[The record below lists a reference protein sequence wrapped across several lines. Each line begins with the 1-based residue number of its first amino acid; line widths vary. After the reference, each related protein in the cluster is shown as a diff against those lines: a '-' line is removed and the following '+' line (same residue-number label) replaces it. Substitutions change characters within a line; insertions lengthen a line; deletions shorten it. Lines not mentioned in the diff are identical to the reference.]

1 MDEDKLHK
9 AIVAAL
15 NQYGAIRNEVEADAL
30 ELAGLAQSHGVNG
43 GVSLLGLRRRLD
55 ALTADQSLLLD
66 EILKD
71 MDNAELNAQLKALSD
86 EKQNLL
92 DRIQAHEKDGTQQAL
107 QASRQ
112 QEMKDWLKDQPLC
125 FTDYDDTITRKFV
138 EKITVE
144 DAETILVKIR
154 DIDVVVEQ
162 KMC

>member
-1 MDEDKLHK
+1 M
-9 AIVAAL
+9 

-30 ELAGLAQSHGVNG
+30 ELAGLARNHGVNG
-43 GVSLLGLRRRLD
+43 GVSLLDLRQRLE
-55 ALTADQSLLLD
+55 ALTAEQDLLLD

-71 MDNAELNAQLKALSD
+71 MDNLELNAQLKALSD

-92 DRIQAHEKDGTQQAL
+92 DQIQALEKDGTQQAL

-112 QEMKDWLKDQPLC
+112 QEMKDWLKDQSLC